1 MKAAF
6 ARAKEL
12 EQVFSNTIAD
22 SEVNQ
27 VNTAA
32 KAAVGTDILI
42 SADMANVLR
51 AALEY
56 GEKSGGML
64 DCTIGDLI
72 DLWGIGTDH
81 AAIPAEDKIHALLRQ
96 DGWKDVSYHADN
108 QSLSFANDAVTLNF
122 GAVAKGYISDAGW
135 AIKSSCGPA
144 DASRWTAPSPRAALP
159 WMNPP

>member
-1 MKAAF
+1 MEAAF

-81 AAIPAEDKIHALLRQ
+81 AAIPAEDKIQALLRQ
-96 DGWKDVSYHADN
+96 DGWKDS
-108 QSLSFANDAVTLNF
+108 
-122 GAVAKGYISDAGW
+122 
-135 AIKSSCGPA
+135 
-144 DASRWTAPSPRAALP
+144 
-159 WMNPP
+159 

>member
-1 MKAAF
+1 MRRSLRKGSIADEKGYLLAAGLAGLFCLTGCTSSVSTEQSSSAAAPESAAAENSASDAVYEDTQEFMGTYIMVRAYGEHAQDGVEAAF

-56 GEKSGGML
+56 GEK
-64 DCTIGDLI
+64 
-72 DLWGIGTDH
+72 
-81 AAIPAEDKIHALLRQ
+81 AA
-96 DGWKDVSYHADN
+96 V
-108 QSLSFANDAVTLNF
+108 
-122 GAVAKGYISDAGW
+122 
-135 AIKSSCGPA
+135 C
-144 DASRWTAPSPRAALP
+144 WTAP
-159 WMNPP
+159 

>member
-1 MKAAF
+1 MGTYIMVRAYGEHAQDGVEAAF

-72 DLWGIGTDH
+72 DLWGIGGGQDPCT
-81 AAIPAEDKIHALLRQ
+81 AA
-96 DGWKDVSYHADN
+96 
-108 QSLSFANDAVTLNF
+108 
-122 GAVAKGYISDAGW
+122 AGRLEGCQL
-135 AIKSSCGPA
+135 SCGQPVPFLCQRRSYA
-144 DASRWTAPSPRAALP
+144 ELRRCGKGVYFR
-159 WMNPP
+159 